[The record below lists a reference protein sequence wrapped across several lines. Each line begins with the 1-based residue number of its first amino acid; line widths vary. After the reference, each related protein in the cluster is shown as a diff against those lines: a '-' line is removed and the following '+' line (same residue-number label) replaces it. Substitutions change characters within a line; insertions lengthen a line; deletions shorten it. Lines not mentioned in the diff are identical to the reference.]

1 MDSLA
6 ALPVRDFPF
15 YITALQAERKG
26 HMEAPRDFEAL
37 KQRLVEIE
45 PDLPKRLKQTAAFA
59 LQHPDEIALGT
70 ASGVARRAHVQ
81 ASTLVRFAQALG
93 FAGFTELQGVFRVH
107 LRNRWPEYP
116 ERLKALHAR
125 AADPYDPMSLL
136 LGFSESAQQS
146 VSALRAEIDGEA
158 LAAAVEILAGAR
170 IVFLLAQ
177 RRSFCVAHYLAYAFA
192 QLGVAALLVDDV
204 GGLGREQLGVA
215 SPEDAALA
223 VSFAPYSPVTLA
235 LTEAA
240 RARNA
245 KIVAITDSALSPLAA
260 LADRRLEVVER
271 DFGAFRSLGAT
282 FCLAMTLAVA
292 VAERRAR

>member
-1 MDSLA
+1 
-6 ALPVRDFPF
+6 
-15 YITALQAERKG
+15 
-26 HMEAPRDFEAL
+26 MEAPRDFEAL

-45 PDLPKRLKQTAAFA
+45 PELPKRLKQTAAFA

-93 FAGFTELQGVFRVH
+93 FAGFTELQGIFRTH

-125 AADPYDPMSLL
+125 ASDHPGDPMSLL
-136 LGFSESAQQS
+136 MGFTESAQRS
-146 VSALRAEIDGEA
+146 VAALRAEIDGEA
-158 LAAAVEILAGAR
+158 LAAAVETLAEAR
-170 IVFLLAQ
+170 VLFLLAQ

-192 QLGVAALLVDDV
+192 QLGAPALLVDDV
-204 GGLGREQLGVA
+204 GGLGREQIQAAG
-215 SPEDAALA
+215 PDDAALA
-223 VSFAPYSPVTLA
+223 ISFAPYSPTTLA

-240 RARNA
+240 RARKA

-260 LADRRLEVVER
+260 LADRRLEVAER

>member
-1 MDSLA
+1 
-6 ALPVRDFPF
+6 
-15 YITALQAERKG
+15 
-26 HMEAPRDFEAL
+26 MEAPGDFEAF
-37 KQRLVEIE
+37 KQRLIDIE
-45 PDLPKRLKQTAAFA
+45 PNLPKRLKQTAAFA

-93 FAGFTELQGVFRVH
+93 FAGFTELQGIFRAH

-116 ERLKALHAR
+116 ERLKALR
-125 AADPYDPMSLL
+125 AHDPSEPLSLL
-136 LGFSESAQQS
+136 MGFADAAERS
-146 VSALRAEIDGEA
+146 VAALRVEIDGDA
-158 LAAAVEILAGAR
+158 LTAAVETLAGAR
-170 IVFLLAQ
+170 VVFLLAQ
-177 RRSFCVAHYLAYAFA
+177 RRAFCVAHYLAYAFA
-192 QLGVAALLVDDV
+192 QLGAPALLVDDV
-204 GGLGREQLGVA
+204 GGLGREQIAAAGKD
-215 SPEDAALA
+215 DAALA
-223 VSFAPYSPVTLA
+223 ISFAPYSPLTLS

-240 RARNA
+240 RARGA

-292 VAERRAR
+292 VAERRGR

>member
-1 MDSLA
+1 MD
-6 ALPVRDFPF
+6 
-15 YITALQAERKG
+15 
-26 HMEAPRDFEAL
+26 APRDFEAL

-45 PDLPKRLKQTAAFA
+45 PGLPKRLKQTAAFA

-93 FAGFTELQGVFRVH
+93 FAGFTELQGIFRTH

-116 ERLKALHAR
+116 ERLKALAR
-125 AADPYDPMSLL
+125 ASEPGDPLSLL
-136 LGFSESAQQS
+136 MGFAESAQQS
-146 VSALRAEIDGEA
+146 VAALRAEIDGEA
-158 LAAAVEILAGAR
+158 LAAAVETLASAR
-170 IVFLLAQ
+170 VVFVLAQ

-204 GGLGREQLGVA
+204 GGLGREQLQAAGA
-215 SPEDAALA
+215 ADALLA
-223 VSFAPYSPVTLA
+223 ISFAPYSPTTLA

-240 RARNA
+240 RARKA
-245 KIVAITDSALSPLAA
+245 SIVAVTDSALSPLAA

-271 DFGAFRSLGAT
+271 DFAAFRSLSAT
-282 FCLAMTLAVA
+282 FCLAMTIAVA
-292 VAERRAR
+292 VAERRGR

>member
-1 MDSLA
+1 M
-6 ALPVRDFPF
+6 
-15 YITALQAERKG
+15 
-26 HMEAPRDFEAL
+26 APRDFEAL

-93 FAGFTELQGVFRVH
+93 FAGFTELQGVFRAH

-125 AADPYDPMSLL
+125 AADPGDPMSLL
-136 LGFSESAQQS
+136 MGFAESAQQS
-146 VSALRAEIDGEA
+146 VAALRAEIDGEA
-158 LAAAVEILAGAR
+158 LTAAVETLATAR
-170 IVFLLAQ
+170 VVFLLAQ
-177 RRSFCVAHYLAYAFA
+177 RRAFCVAHYLAYAFA

-204 GGLGREQLGVA
+204 GGLGREQLAVA
-215 SPEDAALA
+215 SPQDVALA
-223 VSFAPYSPVTLA
+223 VSFAPYSPTTLA

-240 RARNA
+240 RARKA

-260 LADRRLEVVER
+260 LADCRLEVAER
-271 DFGAFRSLGAT
+271 DFAAFRSLGAT
-282 FCLAMTLAVA
+282 FCLAMTIAVA
-292 VAERRAR
+292 VAERRGR

>member
-1 MDSLA
+1 
-6 ALPVRDFPF
+6 
-15 YITALQAERKG
+15 
-26 HMEAPRDFEAL
+26 MEAPGDFEAL

-45 PDLPKRLKQTAAFA
+45 PSLPKRLRQTAAFA

-93 FAGFTELQGVFRVH
+93 FAGFTELQGIFRTH

-125 AADPYDPMSLL
+125 AHDPGDPVGLL
-136 LGFSESAQQS
+136 MGFTESAERS
-146 VSALRAEIDGEA
+146 VAALRAGLDHDA
-158 LAAAVEILAGAR
+158 LEAAVDTLAEAR
-170 IVFLLAQ
+170 LVFLIAQ

-192 QLGVAALLVDDV
+192 QLGVPGLLVDDV
-204 GGLGREQLGVA
+204 GGLGREQLAVA
-215 SPEDAALA
+215 GERDAALA
-223 VSFAPYSPVTLA
+223 VSFAPYSPVTLS
-235 LTEAA
+235 LTQAV
-240 RARNA
+240 RTRGA

-260 LADRRLEVVER
+260 LADRRLEVVES
-271 DFGAFRSLGAT
+271 DFGAFRSLSAT

-292 VAERRAR
+292 VAERRGR